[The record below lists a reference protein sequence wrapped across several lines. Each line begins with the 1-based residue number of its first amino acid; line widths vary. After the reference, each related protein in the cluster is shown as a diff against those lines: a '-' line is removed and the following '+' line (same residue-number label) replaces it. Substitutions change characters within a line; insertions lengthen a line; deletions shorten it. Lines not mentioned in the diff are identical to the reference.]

1 MPTKSDFLAEIKAQL
16 NRARENAKRSLEI
29 NAGDLHR
36 TLGGY
41 PPQNGASHQ
50 MPSCCDAMREAMK
63 AGDDI
68 IESPPKGR
76 GASLTVRYKLPR

>member
-1 MPTKSDFLAEIKAQL
+1 VPTKSDFIAEIKAQF
-16 NRARENAKRSLEI
+16 NRANGNAKSSLDI

-41 PPQNGASHQ
+41 PPQKGASHH
-50 MPSCCDAMREAMK
+50 MPSCCDAMRETMK
-63 AGDDI
+63 VGDEI